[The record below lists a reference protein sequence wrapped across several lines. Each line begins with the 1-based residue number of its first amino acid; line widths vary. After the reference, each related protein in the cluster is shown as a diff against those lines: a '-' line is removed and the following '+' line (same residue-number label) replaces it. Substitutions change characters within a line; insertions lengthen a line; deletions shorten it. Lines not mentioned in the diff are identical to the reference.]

1 MTSTE
6 IVAWAKDAM
15 ERTFNGKK
23 ARFENTAGDIAVK
36 AYREGCMHAWKIA
49 QRVCNM
55 TQAEHEEVFP
65 GVDYIAAEFV
75 TECEYDDVAKAL
87 DKYDKR
93 MQDENG
99 LHVGDEIIDDD
110 GNVGVVIYLN
120 HDTAEI
126 SLLLYNGHVRAF
138 RGWPSVAL
146 FKKTGSRYGDL
157 PDIFTAMKAKQE
169 AEHEA

>member
-6 IVAWAKDAM
+6 IVAWARDAM

-23 ARFENTAGDIAVK
+23 ARFENAAGDIAAK
-36 AYREGCMHAWKIA
+36 AYREGCDEGWAQA
-49 QRVCNM
+49 QRIATM
-55 TQAEHEEVFP
+55 TPDETRSALGLDFMEIMQCGYDEIRRELKEH
-65 GVDYIAAEFV
+65 DAS
-75 TECEYDDVAKAL
+75 TTL
-87 DKYDKR
+87 
-93 MQDENG
+93 N
-99 LHVGDEIIDDD
+99 VGDEIIDDD

-126 SLLLYNGHVRAF
+126 SLLLYNGHVRAL
-138 RGWPSVAL
+138 RGWPSVTL
-146 FKKTGSRYGDL
+146 FKKTGRRYGDL